1 MLLLKKL
8 RRITG
13 MGITYIILTIF
24 ALIMLF
30 PFMVMLFTSF
40 KLPADT
46 FHYPPR
52 LLPYDPITTEWPDE
66 EEPVPLYELE
76 VDGEVGEYAL
86 IKSGI
91 PIGIFSPP
99 DDLDVVYEVPLQE
112 AEPVGGFVN
121 QESVV
126 IDGEDVYLYEIQIDG
141 VLTQVAQVGRTAWGR
156 FVNTA
161 DPEQEILRNVRLSK
175 PVEVVAFHPENYT
188 QVIELQAMDR
198 TSTNT
203 LLVTMFVVL
212 GQLSTSILGGYAFA
226 RIRFPGRDKIFLVYV
241 GTIMVPF
248 IVLIVPLYQLV
259 NSLGWVNNIVNLIVP
274 WLYTAYGTFLMRQ
287 YFMSVPKEIEEAAL
301 IDGATRFQTLMRV
314 ILPGAV
320 PAIATLGTFVF
331 LYAWNSFLWPLV
343 SINQGNKAAQVLT
356 VTLSLLRGVS
366 ADNPNLILA
375 GAAFAIGPP
384 LLIYVFGQRYFVDS
398 ALSSGL
404 KG

>member
-1 MLLLKKL
+1 MNQLKYLKK
-8 RRITG
+8 IFG
-13 MGITYIILTIF
+13 MGTIYIILTAF
-24 ALIMLF
+24 AAIMLF
-30 PFMVMLFTSF
+30 PFLVMLFTSF
-40 KLPADT
+40 KLPEDT

-52 LLPYDPITTEWPDE
+52 LLPYDPIKIELPGE

-91 PIGIFSPP
+91 PIGIFSTP
-99 DDLDVVYEVPLQE
+99 DNFEEKYEVPLKD
-112 AEPVGGFVN
+112 ASPVGGFTN

-126 IDGEDVYLYEIQIDG
+126 IDGEEFFLYEIDVDG
-141 VLTQVAQVGRTAWGR
+141 ALVKVAQVGKTAWGQ
-156 FVNTA
+156 FVNTS
-161 DPEQEILRNVRLSK
+161 DPEKEVLRNVRLSK
-175 PVEVVAFHPENYT
+175 QIEVIAFHPENY
-188 QVIELQAMDR
+188 QEVIELQALDR
-198 TSTNT
+198 TLTNT
-203 LLVTMFVVL
+203 LLVTIFVVG
-212 GQLSTSILGGYAFA
+212 GQLTTSILGGYAFA
-226 RIRFPGRDKIFLVYV
+226 RIRFPGRDRIFMVYV

-248 IVLIVPLYQLV
+248 IVLIVPLYQLM
-259 NSLGWVNNIVNLIVP
+259 NSFGWINNLVNLIVP
-274 WLYTAYGTFLMRQ
+274 WLVTAYGTFLMRQ

-301 IDGATRFQTLMRV
+301 IDGASRFQTLFKV

-343 SINQGNKAAQVLT
+343 AINQGNKEAQVLT

-375 GAAFAIGPP
+375 GASFAIIPP
-384 LLIYVFGQRYFVDS
+384 LIIYIFGQRYFVDS